1 MNAFMQDLKYGIRML
16 AKSPGFAVVAILTLA
31 LGIGANT
38 ALFSVVNGVLL
49 NPLPFPQPDQLY
61 AVYGMASAS
70 GETSVS
76 YLNFLDWQKR
86 NQSFSGLGAYLDQD
100 YILTGTGQPERI
112 QGYRISSEFFPVVG
126 MQPILGRNFR
136 PEEDQA
142 GAAPVVVIGAGLWKR
157 KYGSSPDVIGKTM
170 TLDST
175 VYTIVGIY
183 ADRLPMFRPLD
194 AYVPMGQWNDPT
206 FRDRRIAL
214 GMNAIG
220 RLKTGVTLAQ
230 ARADMEGVAAGLAAE
245 YPEADKGS
253 GIELV
258 PLKKDIV
265 GDVQGILLVLLGA
278 VGFVLLIACVNMA
291 NLLLARSTGRARE
304 FAIRAALGASRTRVI
319 RQLLTESI
327 LLATA
332 GGAFGLALANWGTQA
347 VLAVL
352 PEAIPRA
359 DQIGLDVHV
368 LLFTLGISVLT
379 GILFGLVPAL
389 KIARPDL
396 QETLKEGGRGSS
408 GTRHRTQRVLVAVE
422 MAMALVLLV
431 GAGLMIRSIAA
442 LWSINPGF
450 DAHNVL
456 TFATSFV
463 PQKAMTPGQLRA
475 KYREILGSFGS
486 IPGVEA
492 LSMQGG
498 DLPMSG
504 DSELP
509 FWIDGQP
516 KPANDNDMP
525 NSLFYLVNSGY
536 QTAMRIPLIRGRFL
550 SDQDDE
556 HAPAAVVI
564 DENFAKKYF
573 PNQDPVGK
581 RLNIELVDLHPVIV
595 GVAGH
600 VEHWGLGDTGHR
612 NLQCEMYLS
621 VWQLRDQFWP
631 LLASGTQYAVR
642 TKAEPLSMT
651 NAFRSAMEKIDSTSV
666 VYHVR
671 TMDSI
676 VSGSIATKRFSMFL
690 LSVFAALALLLSAV
704 GIYGVIS
711 YLAGQ
716 RVHEIGI
723 RMALGAQQRDV
734 LRLVIGEGARMAL
747 IGIAAGLV
755 AAVAMTRLMANMLY
769 GVTTH
774 DPLTFFGVTIVL
786 AGVALAA
793 CYIPARRAV
802 RVDPIVALRY
812 E

>member
-1 MNAFMQDLKYGIRML
+1 
-16 AKSPGFAVVAILTLA
+16 
-31 LGIGANT
+31 
-38 ALFSVVNGVLL
+38 
-49 NPLPFPQPDQLY
+49 
-61 AVYGMASAS
+61 
-70 GETSVS
+70 
-76 YLNFLDWQKR
+76 
-86 NQSFSGLGAYLDQD
+86 
-100 YILTGTGQPERI
+100 
-112 QGYRISSEFFPVVG
+112 
-126 MQPILGRNFR
+126 
-136 PEEDQA
+136 
-142 GAAPVVVIGAGLWKR
+142 
-157 KYGSSPDVIGKTM
+157 
-170 TLDST
+170 
-175 VYTIVGIY
+175 
-183 ADRLPMFRPLD
+183 
-194 AYVPMGQWNDPT
+194 
-206 FRDRRIAL
+206 
-214 GMNAIG
+214 
-220 RLKTGVTLAQ
+220 
-230 ARADMEGVAAGLAAE
+230 
-245 YPEADKGS
+245 
-253 GIELV
+253 
-258 PLKKDIV
+258 
-265 GDVQGILLVLLGA
+265 
-278 VGFVLLIACVNMA
+278 
-291 NLLLARSTGRARE
+291 
-304 FAIRAALGASRTRVI
+304 
-319 RQLLTESI
+319 
-327 LLATA
+327 
-332 GGAFGLALANWGTQA
+332 
-347 VLAVL
+347 
-352 PEAIPRA
+352 
-359 DQIGLDVHV
+359 
-368 LLFTLGISVLT
+368 
-379 GILFGLVPAL
+379 
-389 KIARPDL
+389 
-396 QETLKEGGRGSS
+396 
-408 GTRHRTQRVLVAVE
+408 
-422 MAMALVLLV
+422 
-431 GAGLMIRSIAA
+431 MIRSIAA

-676 VSGSIATKRFSMFL
+676 VAGSIATKRFSMLL

-711 YLAGQ
+711 YLVGQ

-723 RMALGAQQRDV
+723 RIALGAQERDV

-755 AAVAMTRLMANMLY
+755 AAAAMTRLMANMLY